1 MTKGRSNLSSVG
13 KKRPKINFQR
23 WSVSVRLRLLVAGGD
38 DMTKNKTK
46 SHHTQNITVAS
57 CTHIMHGRLQPGT
70 YTNSSDTW
78 LIRWNTNISYFI
90 VLIWVRPVQND
101 CYPTTRERKHLYS
114 LNSPLQPCTLHN
126 VCFVKYDVTVS
137 FLVQVLDT
145 VTYFVS
151 HVLESGCSDIFW
163 HIF

>member
-1 MTKGRSNLSSVG
+1 
-13 KKRPKINFQR
+13 
-23 WSVSVRLRLLVAGGD
+23 
-38 DMTKNKTK
+38 MTKNKTNL
-46 SHHTQNITVAS
+46 HHTQNVTVAP
-57 CTHIMHGRLQPGT
+57 CTRIMHARLQPGT
-70 YTNSSDTW
+70 CKNSSDTCP
-78 LIRWNTNISYFI
+78 IRSNTYTYISYFI

-137 FLVQVLDT
+137 FLAQVLDT

-151 HVLESGCSDIFW
+151 HVLDSGYSDIFW
-163 HIF
+163 HILY